1 MPEPRK
7 PRSGGAVTGNTV
19 PGGGATQAKTSFG
32 DRLIS
37 WLRHHRASYGHAW
50 NGLMGAKA
58 QALMTLMVLAIALGL
73 PVILLLT
80 LENVASLS
88 ERWSAQPK
96 ITVYLNGLAKPAAID
111 QLQRQYQASPEVEQ
125 VTYIS
130 PEQALTSFQAD
141 ANMADVLE
149 ALDDNPLPPTLVI
162 TPSLTGMD
170 EAQLASFVQTLRESR
185 LVEAVDWDMA
195 WIRKLQL
202 IMALAQT
209 IVSGLAGLLTLGVL
223 LVIGNTIRLAIESR
237 REEII
242 VTKLVGG
249 SDAFVRRPF
258 LYLGLVYGLGAA
270 FLAALAIS
278 FAVLGLSAPISELSR
293 AYGSDFTL
301 QGLGFDGVF
310 TLLVA
315 GCLIGWVGAWLSVG
329 RHLSAIEPS

>member
-1 MPEPRK
+1 M
-7 PRSGGAVTGNTV
+7 
-19 PGGGATQAKTSFG
+19 
-32 DRLIS
+32 
-37 WLRHHRASYGHAW
+37 
-50 NGLMGAKA
+50 
-58 QALMTLMVLAIALGL
+58 
-73 PVILLLT
+73 
-80 LENVASLS
+80 
-88 ERWSAQPK
+88 
-96 ITVYLNGLAKPAAID
+96 
-111 QLQRQYQASPEVEQ
+111 EQ
-125 VTYIS
+125 VIYIS

-170 EAQLASFVQTLRESR
+170 EAQIASFVETLRESR

-258 LYLGLVYGLGAA
+258 LYLGLVYGFGAA

-293 AYGSDFTL
+293 AYGSC
-301 QGLGFDGVF
+301 
-310 TLLVA
+310 LLYTSPSPRD
-315 GCLIGWVGAWLSVG
+315 LSTS
-329 RHLSAIEPS
+329 RMPSSA